1 MAKTRA
7 GRIKYYNVF
16 SNFYDAFINLHSRG
30 DRGTTRSFLADIV
43 PLETIAHPFVLD
55 VCCGTGSVLLHFTA
69 RFPGVTTIG
78 CDFSRGM
85 LRQARKKNRTGVC
98 TWIESDAT
106 QLPFVDDSFDVV
118 ACSHALYELKGRHR
132 TEALREMKRVVRP
145 GGTVL
150 IMEHEVPRKAV
161 TRLFFNMRMAAMGSD
176 DAHEFVN
183 AGITPY
189 TTLFPKVT
197 VSHTPSGKSKVFI
210 CGK

>member
-7 GRIKYYNVF
+7 GRINYYNIF
-16 SNFYDAFINLHSRG
+16 SHFYDAFITLHSRG
-30 DRGTTRSFLADIV
+30 DRGTTRSFLADIAH
-43 PLETIAHPFVLD
+43 LENSATPTVLD
-55 VCCGTGSVLLHFTA
+55 VCCGTGSVLISFA
-69 RFPGVTTIG
+69 GRFPGITAAG

-85 LRQARKKNRTGVC
+85 LKRARKKTHSGGC

-106 QLPFVDDSFDVV
+106 QLPFVDNSFDIVT
-118 ACSHALYELKGRHR
+118 CSHALYELKGRHR
-132 TEALREMKRVVRP
+132 KEALCEMKRVVRP
-145 GGTVL
+145 GGVAL
-150 IMEHEVPRKAV
+150 VMEHEVPQKPV

-183 AGITPY
+183 SGEKPY
-189 TTLFPKVT
+189 RAHFPKVS